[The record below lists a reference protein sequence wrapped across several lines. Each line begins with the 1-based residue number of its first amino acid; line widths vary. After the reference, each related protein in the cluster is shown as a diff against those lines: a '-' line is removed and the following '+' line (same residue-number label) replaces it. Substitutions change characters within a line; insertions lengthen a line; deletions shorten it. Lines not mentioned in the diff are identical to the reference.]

1 MSRYGERTRIG
12 EAVSALGRN
21 LLLVLVSHR
30 FPPSSHSL
38 STGANN
44 YTVPAGVTYIVANI
58 QAAGAGAGGGGTLPS
73 NGGDS
78 SVAFTAGTKTATGG
92 KSGGSS
98 STTWSNTTSSIS
110 GGVVST
116 PYTPQEFGGGGFFI
130 GYSGAQPVTYQG
142 GFGAFIRTGG
152 VVAPADTLV
161 VTVGAGG
168 AAGSY
173 GVAGQQGIVTLELYE
188 GNTRR
193 VDTFQAGGTF
203 TPPAGVTQVE
213 AWIVGGGGGV
223 GGIDALGTAGG
234 NSSVA
239 FASGTITSNGGAT
252 IMGARLGYDVI
263 NHKIAGAPNSGFGS
277 YSVIASTNSPSGGA
291 RYEAGN
297 GQRRLV
303 SAAVTPLT
311 GITVTIGAG
320 GNNEGPTTG
329 GSGVVWFEYTV

>member
-12 EAVSALGRN
+12 EAVSGFGRPAGGAGFSPIPTI
-21 LLLVLVSHR
+21 VT
-30 FPPSSHSL
+30 FT

-58 QAAGAGAGGGGTLPS
+58 QAAGGGAGGGGTLPAS
-73 NGGDS
+73 GGDS
-78 SVAFTAGTKTATGG
+78 SVAFTAGTKTANGG
-92 KSGGSS
+92 IGNGSS
-98 STTWSNTTSSIS
+98 STNWSSTT
-110 GGVVST
+110 GLYGNVAT
-116 PYTPQEFGGGGFFI
+116 PYTPQEFGGGGYFI
-130 GYSGAQPVTYQG
+130 GYAANGQGVSYQG

-173 GVAGQQGIVTLELYE
+173 GQAGQQGIVTLELYE

-193 VDTFQAGGTF
+193 VDTFQSGGTF
-203 TPPAGVTQVE
+203 TPPAGVTKVQ

-223 GGIDALGTAGG
+223 GGIDGAGTAGG

-252 IMGARLGYDVI
+252 ILASRLGFDAI
-263 NHKIAGAPNSGFGS
+263 NHKVGGAPNSGIGGM
-277 YSVIASTNSPSGGA
+277 SVISTTSSPSGGHNA
-291 RYEAGN
+291 RAGN

-320 GNNEGPTTG
+320 GNNEGGTTG